1 MMNLKSK
8 IQAAANR
15 AANGPGDPKS
25 KNNNPVP
32 NKNTSYGNK
41 VGKELGKTTGYP
53 KMQSTLKEVSRT
65 KRTPMSSMPTLKP
78 TSVSVSAE
86 KRTPAPLSKPL
97 PKSYKGAASEYAEE
111 KMQGR
116 MSKRRG

>member
-41 VGKELGKTTGYP
+41 VPMNPSARQKFDASKQQYMASTMKKKEA
-53 KMQSTLKEVSRT
+53 
-65 KRTPMSSMPTLKP
+65 PMSSMPTLRP

-86 KRTPAPLSKPL
+86 KRTAAPLAGKAPV
-97 PKSYKGAASEYAEE
+97 GNT
-111 KMQGR
+111 
-116 MSKRRG
+116 KRRG